1 MFSRKPFPLC
11 SLLLLALILGACKDK
26 PTAAAATVL
35 LRVDNRTVTLED
47 FKRDFAKSLPAN
59 QQLAAEE
66 RSELERSYLVQTI
79 DRQLALAEGQ
89 KLGVT
94 VTPQELETALEEHRR
109 DYPAGGFEQS
119 LLERNITIEQWRQEL
134 EERLIMEK
142 VARQVVYTR
151 VDVTDKEVDA
161 YFRDNRQEFDRPAQ
175 VRARQ
180 IVVSSETEGERLL
193 GLLRQGSSFEALAKE
208 FSLSPDADDGGD
220 LGFFGRGEMPA
231 EFDATVFNLAVGRLS
246 PLIKSE
252 YGYHI
257 FRVDEK
263 REAVRLTLEQV
274 RGEIRDKLRAEKE
287 ETAYE
292 KWLQEL
298 RSRASIDVKWS
309 LL

>member
-1 MFSRKPFPLC
+1 MFYRKPCLLC
-11 SLLLLALILGACKDK
+11 SLLLLALVLGACKDK
-26 PTAAAATVL
+26 PAAEAATVL

-47 FKRDFAKSLPAN
+47 FKRDFAKSLPPN
-59 QQLAAEE
+59 QQLAPEE
-66 RSELERSYLVQTI
+66 RSELERSYLVQAI

-89 KLGVT
+89 KLGIS

-119 LLERNITIEQWRQEL
+119 LLERGITIEQWRQEL

-151 VDVTDKEVDA
+151 VSVTDKEVDA

-180 IVVSSETEGERLL
+180 IVVSSEPEGERIL
-193 GLLRQGSSFEALAKE
+193 GLLRQGGSFEALAKE

-287 ETAYE
+287 ESAYE

>member
-1 MFSRKPFPLC
+1 MFYRKPFPLC
-11 SLLLLALILGACKDK
+11 TLLLLALVLGACKDK

-47 FKRDFAKSLPAN
+47 FKRDFAKSLPPN
-59 QQLAAEE
+59 QQLSAEE
-66 RSELERSYLVQTI
+66 RSELERSYLVQAI

-89 KLGVT
+89 KLGIS

-119 LLERNITIEQWRQEL
+119 LLERGITIEQWREEL

-151 VDVTDKEVDA
+151 VTVADKEIDT

-180 IVVSSETEGERLL
+180 IVVSSEAEGERILALL
-193 GLLRQGSSFEALAKE
+193 QQGGSFEALAKE

-287 ETAYE
+287 EAAYE

>member
-1 MFSRKPFPLC
+1 MWYRHPLPLC
-11 SLLLLALILGACKDK
+11 CLLALALTLGACKDK
-26 PTAAAATVL
+26 PTAEAATVL

-47 FKRDFAKSLPAN
+47 FKRDFAKSLPPN
-59 QQLAAEE
+59 QQLSPEE
-66 RSELERSYLVQTI
+66 RGELERSYLVQTI

-89 KLGVT
+89 KLGISVS
-94 VTPQELETALEEHRR
+94 PQELEAALEEHRR

-119 LLERNITIEQWRQEL
+119 LLERGITIEQWRKEL

-142 VARQVVYTR
+142 VARQIVYTR
-151 VDVTDKEVDA
+151 VEVADKEIDS
-161 YFRDNRQEFDRPAQ
+161 YFRENRQEFDRPAQ

-180 IVVSSETEGERLL
+180 IVVSSEAEGERIL
-193 GLLRQGSSFEALAKE
+193 GLLRAGGSFESLAKE

-231 EFDATVFNLAVGRLS
+231 EFDATVFNLAIGRLS

-274 RGEIRDKLRAEKE
+274 RGEISDKLRAEKE
-287 ETAYE
+287 EAAYE

>member
-1 MFSRKPFPLC
+1 MFYRKPFSLC
-11 SLLLLALILGACKDK
+11 ALLLLALVLGACKDK

-47 FKRDFAKSLPAN
+47 FKRDFAKSLPPN
-59 QQLAAEE
+59 QQLSPEE
-66 RSELERSYLVQTI
+66 RGELERSYLVQTI

-89 KLGVT
+89 KLGIS
-94 VTPQELETALEEHRR
+94 VTPQELEAALEEHRR

-119 LLERNITIEQWRQEL
+119 LLERGITIEQWRQEL
-134 EERLIMEK
+134 EERLVMEK
-142 VARQVVYTR
+142 VARQAAYAR
-151 VDVTDKEVDA
+151 VTVADKDIDT
-161 YFRDNRQEFDRPAQ
+161 YFRENRQEFDRPAQ

-180 IVVSSETEGERLL
+180 IVVSSEAEGERLL
-193 GLLRQGSSFEALAKE
+193 GLLRQGESFEALAKE

-274 RGEIRDKLRAEKE
+274 RGEIGDKLRAEKE
-287 ETAYE
+287 EAAYE